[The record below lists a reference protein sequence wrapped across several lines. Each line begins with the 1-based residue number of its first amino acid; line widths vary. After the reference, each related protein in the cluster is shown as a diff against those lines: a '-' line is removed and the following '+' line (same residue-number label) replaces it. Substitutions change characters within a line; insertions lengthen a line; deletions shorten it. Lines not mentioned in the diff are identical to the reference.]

1 MTPHADEAEQVSA
14 GLRKVLNLHGHGF
27 HYAILRHA
35 SQMSFDRES
44 SWRFDVA
51 EFPVVA
57 GNKPIHI
64 DFVFRSPSG
73 QTCLV
78 AECKRVDPARGRWCF
93 ARAPY
98 TWRNPSSEVIFD
110 QFICQPPH
118 TVRQEPCVKRT
129 ESGIYQ
135 LGIELKTGIEGDGT
149 SQGGSTA
156 IDKAVTQV
164 LRGTSGLVNH
174 LFKRGSRSYGEER
187 VVRFVPTVF
196 TTAELWVTEVDL
208 GAADLTTGDLTQ
220 VALEAKKAPWIWHNY
235 NRSPDLRHDLEWSN
249 FGTDLTKELK
259 YESAR
264 SIAIV
269 SPEGISYFLR
279 WNLEEWL
286 EP

>member
-1 MTPHADEAEQVSA
+1 MTQHPDESEQVSA
-14 GLRKVLNLHGHGF
+14 GLRKVLNTHGHGF

-35 SQMSFDRES
+35 QQMFSGGEAG
-44 SWRFDVA
+44 WRFDGA

-64 DFVFRSPSG
+64 DGILRSSSG
-73 QTCLV
+73 RTYLV
-78 AECKRVDPARGRWCF
+78 VECKRVDRARGRWCF

-98 TWRNPSSEVIFD
+98 TWRNPSPEVIFD
-110 QFICQPPH
+110 QFRCQP
-118 TVRQEPCVKRT
+118 VNRLRQEPCIKRA
-129 ESGIYQ
+129 ESGIYH
-135 LGIELKTGIEGDGT
+135 LGIELKTGVVGDGT

-156 IDKAVTQV
+156 IDGAIAQV
-164 LRGTSGLVNH
+164 LRGTSGLINH
-174 LFKRGSRSYGEER
+174 LFKRGSESCKTQEII
-187 VVRFVPTVF
+187 RFVPTVF

-208 GAADLTTGDLTQ
+208 GAADLTTGDLPV
-220 VALEAKKAPWIWHNY
+220 VALEAKKVPWIWYNY
-235 NRSPDLRHDLEWSN
+235 NRSPDLRHDLEWSD
-249 FGTDLTKELK
+249 FGADLTKELK

-269 SPEGISYFLR
+269 SPEGISDFLG